1 VLAVIAVLKKYKPAV
16 ALATTAS
23 VVAVEVNV
31 PLTVEPVIVAPAI
44 VVPATSSGS
53 AKATPIGLVLG
64 IIFSL
69 LKEGAE
75 APSLF

>member
-1 VLAVIAVLKKYKPAV
+1 LGAVVVVELAVIAVVKKYRPAV

-31 PLTVEPVIVAPAI
+31 PLTVEPVITAPAI
-44 VVPATSSGS
+44 VVPETSSGS

-64 IIFSL
+64 IFFPL
-69 LKEGAE
+69 
-75 APSLF
+75 